1 MEKLLKDLESVLE
14 VIYTI
19 LELILDMNHFQV
31 VCQCLCLFQSLEVG
45 LLLLH
50 HLFLRPLLEVGLVQ
64 LLFLVHGQALHPDL
78 GQALLQLPV
87 HGQVRLQFQVQLILP
102 QDQRIQL
109 QPPDLGELQHLVSL
123 HLQDTELCHL
133 QQVIQPQ
140 EVMLLQS
147 QFQLQLMLNHTTD
160 IIMVIMLMYS
170 NLNTLERITLIL
182 SILTIT
188 HTP

>member
-87 HGQVRLQFQVQLILP
+87 HGQVRLQFQVQLIP
-102 QDQRIQL
+102 L
-109 QPPDLGELQHLVSL
+109 QHPDLGELQHLVSL